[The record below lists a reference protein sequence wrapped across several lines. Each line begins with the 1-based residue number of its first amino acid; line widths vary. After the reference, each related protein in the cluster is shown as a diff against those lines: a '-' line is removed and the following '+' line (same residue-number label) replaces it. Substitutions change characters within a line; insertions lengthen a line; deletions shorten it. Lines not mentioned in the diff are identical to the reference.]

1 VTDQPSEI
9 TVQSPDGNV
18 IHLPAFP
25 GARPPITS
33 DNAAEMGK
41 RSAVARREKKQEAET
56 IMRALVVSTQQIR
69 AELPPRAE
77 LAGLAEAI
85 VMKMAV
91 QVLTGELAPRSAAEA
106 TNIAKA
112 WREILSLEQGT
123 PTEIHE
129 MRDPAKLLGKFTE
142 LREKAAE
149 RRGPTVPATAREETG
164 P

>member
-1 VTDQPSEI
+1 MTDQPRQV

-33 DNAAEMGK
+33 DNASEMGK
-41 RSAVARREKKQEAET
+41 RSAVARREKRDEAET
-56 IMRALVVSTQQIR
+56 IMRALVASTRQIR

-112 WREILSLEQGT
+112 WREILALEQGT

-129 MRDPAKLLGKFTE
+129 LRDPVKIMDKFQE
-142 LREKAAE
+142 LKERAAE
-149 RRGPTVPATAREETG
+149 RRGVVINTSGEE
-164 P
+164 PS